1 MQHQSPRPL
10 LWLMVLLQWRC
21 AASAESLWSWKAGDQ
36 TWWSPPVSIL
46 PVRASPFQKLELW
59 RELERRRQVGLCLAN
74 LIEAGKSR
82 TLLQPTLSPLD
93 LLTVEPSEE
102 QKWRSAVEPVWT
114 SLIVAPQ
121 LLLLLDRWELDV
133 SVVSWCSSEQ
143 SLLGSTMKGLV
154 PFLVME
160 HS

>member
-1 MQHQSPRPL
+1 M
-10 LWLMVLLQWRC
+10 
-21 AASAESLWSWKAGDQ
+21 
-36 TWWSPPVSIL
+36 
-46 PVRASPFQKLELW
+46 
-59 RELERRRQVGLCLAN
+59 
-74 LIEAGKSR
+74 
-82 TLLQPTLSPLD
+82 
-93 LLTVEPSEE
+93 
-102 QKWRSAVEPVWT
+102 EPVWT

-143 SLLGSTMKGLV
+143 SLPGSTMKGLV